1 MLHLIKLLVITI
13 AETAFLVLITAI
25 SIAKLA
31 FKVQRILLLHI
42 GTADVLGPMAAV
54 HAGIGP
60 IIYFAYGAYLHQKR
74 IAAEFKIV
82 QRISNQF
89 FLRRYG
95 ILPPL
100 TLQIFN
106 TRFLNVGI
114 HGAGAKSRKQKAE
127 SSKANF

>member
-1 MLHLIKLLVITI
+1 MLNLIKLLVITI
-13 AETAFLVLITAI
+13 AETAFLVFITAI

-42 GTADVLGPMAAV
+42 GTTDVLGPMAAV
-54 HAGIGP
+54 HTGIGP

-74 IAAEFKIV
+74 IAAEFQIV
-82 QRISNQF
+82 QRISNQS
-89 FLRRYG
+89 FLRRYS

-100 TLQIFN
+100 ALQVFN

-114 HGAGAKSRKQKAE
+114 HGAGVEVKAE
-127 SSKANF
+127 R